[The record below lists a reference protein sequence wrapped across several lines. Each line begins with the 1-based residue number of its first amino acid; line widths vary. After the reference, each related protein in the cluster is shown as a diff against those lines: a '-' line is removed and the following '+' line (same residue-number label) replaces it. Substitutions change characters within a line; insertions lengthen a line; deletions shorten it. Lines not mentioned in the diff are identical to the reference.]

1 MRKEFNELVETMK
14 RWDLFQK
21 DDEVD
26 VALTNLSNKIDEVE
40 KRIECAVR
48 SAKEAINAI
57 CKYTEDVD
65 SQRPINMHVNDHDS
79 IFRGSLDVTVALDM
93 GDTECIENDWYDLFS
108 PKESEK
114 SFTDIWL
121 SEETYPI
128 VNCLD
133 CGHPQ
138 PLLEENI
145 HVDSVSR
152 YMVCEQC
159 ENQFNIDDEPKPI
172 AVGNIEYDFPEEV
185 YTIGNA
191 DNTEIVGDV
200 YQSVFD
206 KFVALGMIVFESD
219 DNFNCGDYK
228 ANYIVKDN
236 TLIPLVIANQI
247 DLSKVPIKREVFM
260 TFHSSWGEID
270 CDKDGKVM
278 EIRGDE
284 YIGDERNYL
293 FDIEHFDLV
302 EFGKFCESKNIT
314 MGEAEDIMSVGFWK
328 YGGEYC
334 EAEKDWRKEIF
345 GEEPPTV
352 LCKTPQTHEFV
363 KDIIAKL
370 KVIDVDGETMEYI
383 LEQVGMKEQMLKQLF
398 AQSTNDEIDYLHDVR
413 NGHA

>member
-26 VALTNLSNKIDEVE
+26 MALNDLGAKIDEVE

-48 SAKEAINAI
+48 SAKEVINAI

-79 IFRGSLDVTVALDM
+79 IFRGSIDVTVALDM

-108 PKESEK
+108 PKE
-114 SFTDIWL
+114 
-121 SEETYPI
+121 
-128 VNCLD
+128 
-133 CGHPQ
+133 
-138 PLLEENI
+138 
-145 HVDSVSR
+145 
-152 YMVCEQC
+152 
-159 ENQFNIDDEPKPI
+159 EPKPI
-172 AVGNIEYDFPEEV
+172 AVGKIEYDFPEEV

-270 CDKDGKVM
+270 CDVDGKVI
-278 EIRGDE
+278 EVRGDE
-284 YIGDERNYL
+284 YASDGEHNYL
-293 FDIEHFDLV
+293 YDIAVFDLAEYFV
-302 EFGKFCESKNIT
+302 FLNSKNIT
-314 MGEAEDIMSVGFWK
+314 MGEADDILAVGFWK
-328 YGGEYC
+328 KDNTYH
-334 EAEKDWRKEIF
+334 EADTEWVKNIF
-345 GEEPPTV
+345 GEEEVAPTV

-370 KVIDVDGETMEYI
+370 KVIDVDGETMQYI
-383 LEQVGMKEQMLKQLF
+383 LEEVGMNDQMLRQLIMSNPYTDTTDILEEKVRLSD
-398 AQSTNDEIDYLHDVR
+398 ASLDAMSLNKKTRGCIEI
-413 NGHA
+413 